1 MDKVPQCARERSES
15 RIMTFIIQWA
25 TYDGATALVG
35 CQKGPFIKDVGKFSR
50 FLSPAPLP
58 SAFQQNAYEVD
69 FWSREFL
76 VIHREWKWGKPECEN
91 LLYLLD
97 MSFKVY
103 RMNYHGNSDNNELLN

>member
-58 SAFQQNAYEVD
+58 SAFQQNAYEGD
-69 FWSREFL
+69 FLSLFTL
-76 VIHREWKWGKPECEN
+76 TFGP
-91 LLYLLD
+91 LA
-97 MSFKVY
+97 
-103 RMNYHGNSDNNELLN
+103 HGDTLPTLAGSVCADL